1 MDDNVQSHSRYMHIN
16 MCMYIHVFIIYVCV
30 CSVCTHTKM
39 HGLSFPPHFCQPF
52 RDVGMMFPSSTGD
65 HFPPAT
71 SRKPSV
77 AGGRWPCLGGAGMS
91 LGNVIR
97 KWCV

>member
-1 MDDNVQSHSRYMHIN
+1 
-16 MCMYIHVFIIYVCV
+16 MYLYIYIYIYPC
-30 CSVCTHTKM
+30 VCTHTNM